1 MGKVGNSLLM
11 LKLLQGG
18 KKYSIKELA
27 EILEVALLKNN
38 IDYDIRHTMTT
49 DSEYE
54 DNLGKENYFREYLYV
69 IRGTVE

>member
-18 KKYSIKELA
+18 KKHSIKELA

>member
-1 MGKVGNSLLM
+1 M

>member
-1 MGKVGNSLLM
+1 M

-18 KKYSIKELA
+18 KKHSIKELA

-69 IRGTVE
+69 IRGTVEY